1 MMNFM
6 MKSNLFWRKH
16 PKNLHKTFKTPSKRL
31 QTFSYITK
39 RINMLAET
47 HPPCI
52 HRPRDPVPKKA
63 PVGYFFDRKGNMHP
77 KWKAYNVSVLRS
89 LSNQA
94 RLNSASLQ
102 WLAYKYDCFLAVR
115 DCVQLHS
122 NHYFGLKH
130 HPWWYPEGMSMDET
144 EFCECCPSPYALLH
158 SENDRQKKTTK
169 LYRHWRTLTHL
180 AKKYDVDKRDLKENA
195 ELVRIK
201 LRMMGI
207 NVQN

>member
-1 MMNFM
+1 MIADT
-6 MKSNLFWRKH
+6 S
-16 PKNLHKTFKTPSKRL
+16 
-31 QTFSYITK
+31 
-39 RINMLAET
+39 T

-52 HRPRDPVPKKA
+52 HRPRDPVYDEHTSMPRSA
-63 PVGYFFDRKGNMHP
+63 PVGYFFDQKGNMHE

-102 WLAYKYDCFLAVR
+102 WLTYKYDCFLAVR

-180 AKKYDVDKRDLKENA
+180 AKKYDVDKKDLKENA